1 MCDGNRL
8 HSIEP
13 KRCQAD
19 DPLWDFYSSIK
30 RPTLGIDQGGKRFQ
44 TSLREMIQLAKERF
58 PYKQRTQWNLTVSH
72 KTRMRLNKEYNEMDA
87 VNNMEKL
94 WIPQSKKPS
103 PNSPQD
109 MWLFPGLIMIAYIS
123 TGKAGSV
130 HNGQLFEVMEWLG
143 GSVSVNGV
151 SGSAVLRDIES
162 MEVIELPLEFVRD
175 NLRLGYAFTNVGCQG
190 RSLGNFQ
197 TDKAPTRGVTVWDTD
212 SRYFTLAHLFTG
224 TSRARSGELL
234 QVV

>member
-1 MCDGNRL
+1 MSL
-8 HSIEP
+8 H
-13 KRCQAD
+13 
-19 DPLWDFYSSIK
+19 
-30 RPTLGIDQGGKRFQ
+30 
-44 TSLREMIQLAKERF
+44 EMVQLAKERF

-87 VNNMEKL
+87 ECHQSKL
-94 WIPQSKKPS
+94 WIPKSKKPS
-103 PNSPQD
+103 PNEPQY

-123 TGKAGSV
+123 TGKAGKV
-130 HNGQLFEVMEWLG
+130 NNGQLFEVVEWIAG
-143 GSVSVNGV
+143 VVSADGV

-190 RSLGNFQ
+190 RSLGNFE
-197 TDKAPTRGVTVWDTD
+197 TDDTPKRGVTVWDTE
-212 SRYFTLAHLFTG
+212 SIHFTLAHLFTG
-224 TSRARSGELL
+224 TSRSRSGELL